1 MLTFA
6 YPATFRKDKL
16 GRFLVQFPNFPRA
29 ATDGA
34 NPAEA
39 MEEAID
45 CLGSSI
51 AFLLAHKQEVPRPAA
66 AKRGQKTVPVPLW
79 IAPKLALHWRM
90 LELGLNNSEL
100 ARKLRVRETIVR
112 RMLDPDHATKA
123 EKLQAALELL
133 GQTVVLALR
142 KQPENHQPITTTS

>member
-1 MLTFA
+1 MLTFS
-6 YPATFRKDKL
+6 YPATVRRGAA
-16 GRFLVQFPNFPRA
+16 GRFLVQFPDFPHS

-34 NPAEA
+34 TLPEA

-51 AFLLAHKQEVPRPAA
+51 AFLLAHKQEVPKPAA
-66 AKRGQKTVPVPLW
+66 VKRGQKAVPVPLW
-79 IAPKLALHWRM
+79 IAPKLALYWRM
-90 LELGLNNSEL
+90 RELGLNNSDV
-100 ARKLRVRETIVR
+100 ARRLGVRETIIR

-133 GQTVVLALR
+133 GQRVVLAV
-142 KQPENHQPITTTS
+142 EDAA

>member
-1 MLTFA
+1 MLTFS
-6 YPATFRKDKL
+6 YPATFRKDAA

-34 NPAEA
+34 NLPEA

-51 AFLLAHKQEVPRPAA
+51 AFLLAHKQQVPRPGVM
-66 AKRGQKTVPVPLW
+66 KRGQKAVPVPLW
-79 IAPKLALHWRM
+79 IAPKLALYWRM
-90 LELGLNNSEL
+90 LDLGLNNSEL
-100 ARKLRVRETIVR
+100 ARKLRVSETIIR

-133 GQTVVLALR
+133 GQKVVLAVDDAA
-142 KQPENHQPITTTS
+142 